1 MERRKQMLVEER
13 WKVEGGRWGWNPGGE
28 VGGRWKEE
36 GWEVKNGGRRDGKWG
51 RGGKDDCRF

>member
-1 MERRKQMLVEER
+1 MLVEER

-28 VGGRWKEE
+28 VGGRGKEE